1 MLGRDLR
8 GIEETN
14 AEHIVKED
22 SEDENDEEEEEEI
35 DDISSENSEFTRRQ
49 KI

>member
-1 MLGRDLR
+1 MLGRDLK

-22 SEDENDEEEEEEI
+22 TDDEDDEEEEEDI
-35 DDISSENSEFTRRQ
+35 DEISSENSEFTRRQ